1 MARQQT
7 KKNYS
12 LRKLKTG
19 TASVAVAL
27 TVLGAGFANQTEVR
41 ADEAVSGKVEVKE
54 SEKETKYKTL
64 ALRGENAD
72 LRNVNAKYLEKI
84 NAEEE
89 KNKKLEATNK
99 ELNENYYKLQD
110 GIDALEKEKEDLKT
124 TLAKTTKE
132 NEISDLAKTT
142 KENEISEAS
151 RKGLSRD
158 LEASRAAKKELEAKH
173 QKLEAENKKL
183 TEANQISE
191 ASRKGLSN
199 DLEASRA
206 AKKELEAKYQKLETD
221 HQALEAKHQKLE
233 ADYQVSETSRKGL
246 SRDLEASREANKKVT
261 SELTQA
267 KAQLSA
273 LEESK
278 KLSEKEKAELQAK
291 LDAQGKALKEQLAK
305 QTEELAK
312 LRAEKA
318 AGSKTPA
325 TKPANKER
333 SGRAAQTATRPSQN
347 KGMRSQLPSTG
358 EAANPFFTAA
368 AATVMVSAGMLA
380 LKRREEN

>member
-41 ADEAVSGKVEVKE
+41 ADQAASGTSVNNGASKSVE
-54 SEKETKYKTL
+54 SFKYD

-132 NEISDLAKTT
+132 NEIS
-142 KENEISEAS
+142 EAS

-183 TEANQISE
+183 TEANQVSE

-206 AKKELEAKYQKLETD
+206 AKKELEAKHQKLEAD
-221 HQALEAKHQKLE
+221 HQALEAKHQKLAE
-233 ADYQVSETSRKGL
+233 EHQVSETSRKGL

-318 AGSKTPA
+318 AGSKTPS

-358 EAANPFFTAA
+358 EAANPFFIAA

-380 LKRREEN
+380 LKRKEEN

>member
-1 MARQQT
+1 MTRQQT

-41 ADEAVSGKVEVKE
+41 ADQAASEKVEVKE

-132 NEISDLAKTT
+132 NEIS
-142 KENEISEAS
+142 EAS

-173 QKLEAENKKL
+173 QKLAE
-183 TEANQISE
+183 E
-191 ASRKGLSN
+191 
-199 DLEASRA
+199 
-206 AKKELEAKYQKLETD
+206 
-221 HQALEAKHQKLE
+221 H
-233 ADYQVSETSRKGL
+233 QVSETSRKGL

-267 KAQLSA
+267 KAQLLA

-380 LKRREEN
+380 LKRKEEN

>member
-1 MARQQT
+1 MTRQQT

-27 TVLGAGFANQTEVR
+27 TVLGAGFANQTTVKAESSTVKAESSTISKERELINTLVDENNKLMEER
-41 ADEAVSGKVEVKE
+41 ARHLDLIDNIR
-54 SEKETKYKTL
+54 EKDPQYR
-64 ALRGENAD
+64 ALRGENQD
-72 LRNVNAKYLEKI
+72 LREKQGKYQDKI
-84 NAEEE
+84 EE
-89 KNKKLEATNK
+89 
-99 ELNENYYKLQD
+99 
-110 GIDALEKEKEDLKT
+110 LEKERKEKQERQERQE
-124 TLAKTTKE
+124 K
-132 NEISDLAKTT
+132 
-142 KENEISEAS
+142 
-151 RKGLSRD
+151 
-158 LEASRAAKKELEAKH
+158 LERQHQDKRYQEQQKKH
-173 QKLEAENKKL
+173 QQEQQQLEAEKQKL
-183 TEANQISE
+183 AKEKQISD
-191 ASRKGLSN
+191 ASR
-199 DLEASRA
+199 
-206 AKKELEAKYQKLETD
+206 Q
-221 HQALEAKHQKLE
+221 
-233 ADYQVSETSRKGL
+233 GL

-325 TKPANKER
+325 IKPANKER

-380 LKRREEN
+380 LKRKEEN

>member
-1 MARQQT
+1 MARKDTNKQ
-7 KKNYS
+7 YS

-19 TASVAVAL
+19 TASVAVAVA
-27 TVLGAGFANQTEVR
+27 VLGAGFANQTEVK
-41 ADEAVSGKVEVKE
+41 ATEVKAAGQSAPKGTNVSADLYNSLWDE
-54 SEKETKYKTL
+54 NKTLREKQEEYITKIQNEETKNKELDKKNKELDSRVTDLIDVIEHDDQELKRKDRMYEAFLKQSKDQVKDLNAEKDTL
-64 ALRGENAD
+64 A
-72 LRNVNAKYLEKI
+72 EK
-84 NAEEE
+84 A
-89 KNKKLEATNK
+89 KKLE
-99 ELNENYYKLQD
+99 
-110 GIDALEKEKEDLKT
+110 EDKQ
-124 TLAKTTKE
+124 
-132 NEISDLAKTT
+132 ISD
-142 KENEISEAS
+142 AS
-151 RKGLSRD
+151 RQGLSRD
-158 LEASRAAKKELEAKH
+158 LEASRAAKKELEANH
-173 QKLEAENKKL
+173 QKLEA
-183 TEANQISE
+183 
-191 ASRKGLSN
+191 
-199 DLEASRA
+199 
-206 AKKELEAKYQKLETD
+206 D
-221 HQALEAKHQKLE
+221 HQALEAKHQKLAE
-233 ADYQVSETSRKGL
+233 EHQVSETSRKGL

-368 AATVMVSAGMLA
+368 AATVMVSAGTLA
-380 LKRREEN
+380 LKRKEEN

>member
-41 ADEAVSGKVEVKE
+41 ADQAASEKVEVKE

-89 KNKKLEATNK
+89 KNKKLEK
-99 ELNENYYKLQD
+99 EKQELENQALNFQD
-110 GIDALEKEKEDLKT
+110 VIETQEKEKEDLKT
-124 TLAKTTKE
+124 TLAK
-132 NEISDLAKTT
+132 AT

-173 QKLEAENKKL
+173 QKLEAENQKL
-183 TEANQISE
+183 TEANKVSE

-206 AKKELEAKYQKLETD
+206 AKKELEAKY
-221 HQALEAKHQKLE
+221 QKLE

-380 LKRREEN
+380 LKRKEEI

>member
-41 ADEAVSGKVEVKE
+41 ADQAASEKVEVKE

-99 ELNENYYKLQD
+99 EL
-110 GIDALEKEKEDLKT
+110 
-124 TLAKTTKE
+124 
-132 NEISDLAKTT
+132 
-142 KENEISEAS
+142 
-151 RKGLSRD
+151 
-158 LEASRAAKKELEAKH
+158 EAKH

-183 TEANQISE
+183 TEANQVSE

-206 AKKELEAKYQKLETD
+206 AKKELEAKHQKLEAD
-221 HQALEAKHQKLE
+221 HQALEAKHQ
-233 ADYQVSETSRKGL
+233 
-246 SRDLEASREANKKVT
+246 
-261 SELTQA
+261 
-267 KAQLSA
+267 
-273 LEESK
+273 
-278 KLSEKEKAELQAK
+278 
-291 LDAQGKALKEQLAK
+291 
-305 QTEELAK
+305 
-312 LRAEKA
+312 
-318 AGSKTPA
+318 
-325 TKPANKER
+325 
-333 SGRAAQTATRPSQN
+333 
-347 KGMRSQLPSTG
+347 
-358 EAANPFFTAA
+358 
-368 AATVMVSAGMLA
+368 
-380 LKRREEN
+380 

>member
-41 ADEAVSGKVEVKE
+41 ADQAASEKVEVKE

-89 KNKKLEATNK
+89 KNKKLEK
-99 ELNENYYKLQD
+99 EKQELENQALNFQD
-110 GIDALEKEKEDLKT
+110 VIETQEKEKEDLKT
-124 TLAKTTKE
+124 TLAK
-132 NEISDLAKTT
+132 AT

-173 QKLEAENKKL
+173 QKLEAENQKL
-183 TEANQISE
+183 TEANKVSE

-206 AKKELEAKYQKLETD
+206 AKKELEAKY
-221 HQALEAKHQKLE
+221 QKLE

>member
-41 ADEAVSGKVEVKE
+41 AEGVKATKNLSEEAKYDALKDENTG
-54 SEKETKYKTL
+54 
-64 ALRGENAD
+64 LRGD
-72 LRNVNAKYLEKI
+72 QTKLV
-84 NAEEE
+84 
-89 KNKKLEATNK
+89 KKLEEEQEKSKNLEK
-99 ELNENYYKLQD
+99 EKQKLENQALNFQD
-110 GIDALEKEKEDLKT
+110 VIETQEKEKEDLKT
-124 TLAKTTKE
+124 T
-132 NEISDLAKTT
+132 LAKTT

-173 QKLEAENKKL
+173 QKLEA
-183 TEANQISE
+183 
-191 ASRKGLSN
+191 
-199 DLEASRA
+199 
-206 AKKELEAKYQKLETD
+206 D
-221 HQALEAKHQKLE
+221 H
-233 ADYQVSETSRKGL
+233 QVSEASRKGL

-305 QTEELAK
+305 QAEELAK

-333 SGRAAQTATRPSQN
+333 SGRAAQTATRPIQN

-380 LKRREEN
+380 LKRKEEN

>member
-1 MARQQT
+1 MTARQQT

-41 ADEAVSGKVEVKE
+41 AEGVKATTNLP
-54 SEKETKYKTL
+54 EKAKYD
-64 ALRGENAD
+64 ALRDENTG
-72 LRNVNAKYLEKI
+72 LRGDRTKLL
-84 NAEEE
+84 
-89 KNKKLEATNK
+89 KKLEEEQEKSKNLEK
-99 ELNENYYKLQD
+99 QKQELENQ
-110 GIDALEKEKEDLKT
+110 ALNFHDVIETQEKEKEDLKT

-132 NEISDLAKTT
+132 NEIS
-142 KENEISEAS
+142 EAS
-151 RKGLSRD
+151 RKGLSSD

-183 TEANQISE
+183 TEANQVSE

-206 AKKELEAKYQKLETD
+206 AKKE
-221 HQALEAKHQKLE
+221 LEAKHQKLE

-246 SRDLEASREANKKVT
+246 SRDLEASREANKKIT

-380 LKRREEN
+380 LKRKEEN

>member
-41 ADEAVSGKVEVKE
+41 ADEAKKVEVKE
-54 SEKETKYKTL
+54 SEKESQYKTL

-89 KNKKLEATNK
+89 KNKKLEK
-99 ELNENYYKLQD
+99 EKQELENQVLNFQD
-110 GIDALEKEKEDLKT
+110 VIETQEKEKEDLKT

-132 NEISDLAKTT
+132 NEIS
-142 KENEISEAS
+142 EAS
-151 RKGLSRD
+151 RKGLSR
-158 LEASRAAKKELEAKH
+158 
-173 QKLEAENKKL
+173 
-183 TEANQISE
+183 
-191 ASRKGLSN
+191 

-347 KGMRSQLPSTG
+347 KGMRTQLPSTG

-380 LKRREEN
+380 LKRKEEN

>member
-41 ADEAVSGKVEVKE
+41 ADEAKKVEVKE

-89 KNKKLEATNK
+89 KNKKLEK
-99 ELNENYYKLQD
+99 EKQELENQALNFQD
-110 GIDALEKEKEDLKT
+110 VIETQEKEKEDLKT
-124 TLAKTTKE
+124 TLAKATR
-132 NEISDLAKTT
+132 
-142 KENEISEAS
+142 ENEISEAS

-173 QKLEAENKKL
+173 QKLEAENQKL

-380 LKRREEN
+380 LKRKEEN

>member
-1 MARQQT
+1 MTRQQT

-27 TVLGAGFANQTEVR
+27 TVLGAGFANQTEVK
-41 ADEAVSGKVEVKE
+41 GE
-54 SEKETKYKTL
+54 SVRNGSELSYSREHEDYIRQL
-64 ALRGENAD
+64 EEQRGE
-72 LRNVNAKYLEKI
+72 LLEKVDQL
-84 NAEEE
+84 EQQKQQEQQE
-89 KNKKLEATNK
+89 QQEQKEQKERQKKLE
-99 ELNENYYKLQD
+99 Q
-110 GIDALEKEKEDLKT
+110 LEHKYQVETDKRYQEQQ
-124 TLAKTTKE
+124 
-132 NEISDLAKTT
+132 
-142 KENEISEAS
+142 
-151 RKGLSRD
+151 
-158 LEASRAAKKELEAKH
+158 
-173 QKLEAENKKL
+173 QKQQQLEAENQKL
-183 TEANQISE
+183 TEANKVSE
-191 ASRKGLSN
+191 A
-199 DLEASRA
+199 
-206 AKKELEAKYQKLETD
+206 
-221 HQALEAKHQKLE
+221 
-233 ADYQVSETSRKGL
+233 SRKGL

-325 TKPANKER
+325 IKPANKER

-380 LKRREEN
+380 LKRKEEN

>member
-1 MARQQT
+1 MTRQQT

-27 TVLGAGFANQTEVR
+27 TVLGAGFANQTEVK
-41 ADEAVSGKVEVKE
+41 AE
-54 SEKETKYKTL
+54 SSPSVTASDKSQWNLT
-64 ALRGENAD
+64 
-72 LRNVNAKYLEKI
+72 
-84 NAEEE
+84 EEY
-89 KNKKLEATNK
+89 NKLHE
-99 ELNENYYKLQD
+99 
-110 GIDALEKEKEDLKT
+110 
-124 TLAKTTKE
+124 E
-132 NEISDLAKTT
+132 NERL
-142 KENEISEAS
+142 KEEIGGYLDKQEQLEQLERQSQIAADKRYQEQVKKYQEYKQEQEERQKNQEQLE
-151 RKGLSRD
+151 RKYQR
-158 LEASRAAKKELEAKH
+158 EVEKRYQEQQ
-173 QKLEAENKKL
+173 QKQQQLEAENQKL
-183 TEANQISE
+183 TEANKVSE

-206 AKKELEAKYQKLETD
+206 AKKELEAKHQKLEAD
-221 HQALEAKHQKLE
+221 HQALEAKHQKLAE
-233 ADYQVSETSRKGL
+233 EHQVSETSRKGL

-305 QTEELAK
+305 QAEELAK

-333 SGRAAQTATRPSQN
+333 SGRAAQTATRPIQN

-380 LKRREEN
+380 LKRKEEN

>member
-1 MARQQT
+1 MTRQQT

-27 TVLGAGFANQTEVR
+27 TVLGAGFANQTT
-41 ADEAVSGKVEVKE
+41 VKAE
-54 SEKETKYKTL
+54 SSPSVTASDKSQWNLT
-64 ALRGENAD
+64 
-72 LRNVNAKYLEKI
+72 
-84 NAEEE
+84 EEY
-89 KNKKLEATNK
+89 NKLHE
-99 ELNENYYKLQD
+99 
-110 GIDALEKEKEDLKT
+110 
-124 TLAKTTKE
+124 E
-132 NEISDLAKTT
+132 NERL
-142 KENEISEAS
+142 KEEIGGYLDKQDQLEQLERQSQIAADKRYQEQVKKYQEYKQEQEERQKNQEQLE
-151 RKGLSRD
+151 RKYQR
-158 LEASRAAKKELEAKH
+158 EVEKRYQEQQ
-173 QKLEAENKKL
+173 QKQQQLEAENQKL
-183 TEANQISE
+183 TEANKVSE

-206 AKKELEAKYQKLETD
+206 AKKELEAK
-221 HQALEAKHQKLE
+221 HQKLE
-233 ADYQVSETSRKGL
+233 ADHQVSETSRKGL

-305 QTEELAK
+305 QAEELAK

-333 SGRAAQTATRPSQN
+333 SGRAAQTATRPIQN

-380 LKRREEN
+380 LKRKEEN

>member
-1 MARQQT
+1 MTRQQT

-41 ADEAVSGKVEVKE
+41 ADQAAPEKVEVKE

-132 NEISDLAKTT
+132 NEIS
-142 KENEISEAS
+142 EAS

-183 TEANQISE
+183 TEANQVSE

-206 AKKELEAKYQKLETD
+206 AKKELEAK
-221 HQALEAKHQKLE
+221 HQKLAE
-233 ADYQVSETSRKGL
+233 EHQVSETSRKGL

-380 LKRREEN
+380 LKRKEEN

>member
-1 MARQQT
+1 MTARQQT

-41 ADEAVSGKVEVKE
+41 AEGVKATTNLP
-54 SEKETKYKTL
+54 EKAKYD
-64 ALRGENAD
+64 ALRDENTG
-72 LRNVNAKYLEKI
+72 LRGDRTKLL
-84 NAEEE
+84 
-89 KNKKLEATNK
+89 KKLEEEQEKSKNLEK
-99 ELNENYYKLQD
+99 QKQELENQ
-110 GIDALEKEKEDLKT
+110 ALNFHDVIETQEKEKEDLKT

-132 NEISDLAKTT
+132 NEIS
-142 KENEISEAS
+142 EAS
-151 RKGLSRD
+151 RKGLSSD
-158 LEASRAAKKELEAKH
+158 LEASRAAKKE
-173 QKLEAENKKL
+173 
-183 TEANQISE
+183 
-191 ASRKGLSN
+191 
-199 DLEASRA
+199 
-206 AKKELEAKYQKLETD
+206 
-221 HQALEAKHQKLE
+221 LEAKHQKLE

-380 LKRREEN
+380 LKRKEEN

>member
-41 ADEAVSGKVEVKE
+41 ADQAASEKVEVKE

-89 KNKKLEATNK
+89 KNKKLEK
-99 ELNENYYKLQD
+99 EKQELENQALNFQD
-110 GIDALEKEKEDLKT
+110 VIETQEKEKEDLKT
-124 TLAKTTKE
+124 TLAK
-132 NEISDLAKTT
+132 AT

-380 LKRREEN
+380 LKRKEEN

>member
-41 ADEAVSGKVEVKE
+41 ADQAASGTSVNNGASKSVE
-54 SEKETKYKTL
+54 SFKYD

-132 NEISDLAKTT
+132 NEIS
-142 KENEISEAS
+142 EAS

-173 QKLEAENKKL
+173 QKLEA
-183 TEANQISE
+183 
-191 ASRKGLSN
+191 
-199 DLEASRA
+199 
-206 AKKELEAKYQKLETD
+206 D
-221 HQALEAKHQKLE
+221 HQALEAKHQKLAE
-233 ADYQVSETSRKGL
+233 EHQVSETSRKGL

-347 KGMRSQLPSTG
+347 KGMRSQIPSTG

-380 LKRREEN
+380 LKRKEEN

>member
-41 ADEAVSGKVEVKE
+41 ADQAASEKVEVKE

-89 KNKKLEATNK
+89 KNKKLEK
-99 ELNENYYKLQD
+99 EKQELENQALNFQD
-110 GIDALEKEKEDLKT
+110 VIETQEKEKEDLKT
-124 TLAKTTKE
+124 TLAK
-132 NEISDLAKTT
+132 AT

-173 QKLEAENKKL
+173 QKLEAENQKL
-183 TEANQISE
+183 TEANKVSE

-206 AKKELEAKYQKLETD
+206 AKKELEAKHQKLEAD
-221 HQALEAKHQKLE
+221 HQALEAKHQKLAE
-233 ADYQVSETSRKGL
+233 EHQVSETSRKGL

-380 LKRREEN
+380 LKRKEEN

>member
-41 ADEAVSGKVEVKE
+41 ADQAASGTSVNNGASTSVE
-54 SEKETKYKTL
+54 SFKYN

-110 GIDALEKEKEDLKT
+110 GIDALEKEDLKT
-124 TLAKTTKE
+124 T
-132 NEISDLAKTT
+132 LAKTT

-183 TEANQISE
+183 TEANQVSE

-199 DLEASRA
+199 DLEAFRA
-206 AKKELEAKYQKLETD
+206 AKKELEAKY
-221 HQALEAKHQKLE
+221 QKLE

-246 SRDLEASREANKKVT
+246 SRDLEVSRAANKKVT

-380 LKRREEN
+380 LKRKEEN

>member
-1 MARQQT
+1 MTRQQT

-41 ADEAVSGKVEVKE
+41 ADQAASEKVEVKE

-110 GIDALEKEKEDLKT
+110 GIDALEKEDLKT
-124 TLAKTTKE
+124 T
-132 NEISDLAKTT
+132 LAKTT

-206 AKKELEAKYQKLETD
+206 AKKELEAKHQKLEAD
-221 HQALEAKHQKLE
+221 HQALEAKHQKLAE
-233 ADYQVSETSRKGL
+233 EHQVSETSRKGL

-267 KAQLSA
+267 KAQLLA

-380 LKRREEN
+380 LKRKEEN

>member
-1 MARQQT
+1 M
-7 KKNYS
+7 
-12 LRKLKTG
+12 
-19 TASVAVAL
+19 

-41 ADEAVSGKVEVKE
+41 AEGVNPTTNLPEKAKYAALKDENTG
-54 SEKETKYKTL
+54 
-64 ALRGENAD
+64 LRGD
-72 LRNVNAKYLEKI
+72 QKKLV
-84 NAEEE
+84 
-89 KNKKLEATNK
+89 KKLEEEQEKSKN
-99 ELNENYYKLQD
+99 
-110 GIDALEKEKEDLKT
+110 LEKQKQELENQALNFQDVIETQEKEDLKT
-124 TLAKTTKE
+124 T
-132 NEISDLAKTT
+132 LAKTT

-173 QKLEAENKKL
+173 QKLAE
-183 TEANQISE
+183 E
-191 ASRKGLSN
+191 
-199 DLEASRA
+199 
-206 AKKELEAKYQKLETD
+206 
-221 HQALEAKHQKLE
+221 H
-233 ADYQVSETSRKGL
+233 QVSETSRKGL

-380 LKRREEN
+380 LKRKEEN

>member
-1 MARQQT
+1 MTRQQT

-27 TVLGAGFANQTEVR
+27 TVLGAGFANQTTVKAESSTISKEREPINTLVDENNKLMEER
-41 ADEAVSGKVEVKE
+41 ARHLDLIDNIR
-54 SEKETKYKTL
+54 EKDPQYR
-64 ALRGENAD
+64 ALRGENQD
-72 LRNVNAKYLEKI
+72 LREKQGKYQDKI
-84 NAEEE
+84 EE
-89 KNKKLEATNK
+89 
-99 ELNENYYKLQD
+99 
-110 GIDALEKEKEDLKT
+110 LEKERKEKQERQE
-124 TLAKTTKE
+124 K
-132 NEISDLAKTT
+132 
-142 KENEISEAS
+142 
-151 RKGLSRD
+151 
-158 LEASRAAKKELEAKH
+158 LERQHQDKRYQEQQKKH
-173 QKLEAENKKL
+173 QQEQQQLEAEKQKL
-183 TEANQISE
+183 AKEKQISD
-191 ASRKGLSN
+191 ASR
-199 DLEASRA
+199 
-206 AKKELEAKYQKLETD
+206 Q
-221 HQALEAKHQKLE
+221 
-233 ADYQVSETSRKGL
+233 GL

-325 TKPANKER
+325 IKPANKER

-380 LKRREEN
+380 LKRKEEN

>member
-41 ADEAVSGKVEVKE
+41 ADQAASTGVETLKNE
-54 SEKETKYKTL
+54 EPKYR

-89 KNKKLEATNK
+89 KNKKLEK
-99 ELNENYYKLQD
+99 EKQELENQALNFQD
-110 GIDALEKEKEDLKT
+110 VIETQEKEKEDLKT
-124 TLAKTTKE
+124 TLAK
-132 NEISDLAKTT
+132 AT

-206 AKKELEAKYQKLETD
+206 AKKELEAK
-221 HQALEAKHQKLE
+221 HQKLE
-233 ADYQVSETSRKGL
+233 ADHQVSETSRKGL
-246 SRDLEASREANKKVT
+246 SRDLETSREANKKVT

-312 LRAEKA
+312 LRVEKA

-333 SGRAAQTATRPSQN
+333 SGRSAQTATRPSQN

-380 LKRREEN
+380 LKRKEEN